1 MGIRWRPPDPLLEPP
16 LNAGGRPHECRA
28 GVAMGR
34 GSEAAVRPKGVVA
47 VGGHRA
53 PARAEIIM
61 GARSVE
67 CRRYIDVPS
76 QVRADKSDHARLFA
90 LAAERAGLTGI
101 TLYSL
106 RHSSIVRALLANVPA
121 RVVAALHDTSLQ
133 MLEAT
138 YSAFISEFGDSIA
151 RKSLLEIAPP
161 KAGKVVPLGRRS

>member
-1 MGIRWRPPDPLLEPP
+1 LSDPLAPTD
-16 LNAGGRPHECRA
+16 
-28 GVAMGR
+28 
-34 GSEAAVRPKGVVA
+34 EAAVAAAVVA
-47 VGGHRA
+47 AAQAKEPLAIGGNGTKLGMLRPVQA
-53 PARAEIIM
+53 
-61 GARSVE
+61 ARSL
-67 CRRYIDVPS
+67 S
-76 QVRADKSDHARLFA
+76 VRN
-90 LAAERAGLTGI
+90 LTGI